1 MVNHPPLCD
10 SVGISC
16 TGLLYHSRSAK
27 SSRVAK
33 LHTAAWG
40 PPLEA
45 SHRPELGIAPA
56 APCLLTP
63 DRSHEPSHR
72 HGCRLALH
80 IVAEE
85 EGGGRREGRSEGGG
99 GATRRALHRPPALLL
114 PRAHAAGEFG
124 GHKET
129 RQSGVAR
136 RPGCGEAAQRG
147 MKVRSSEMGRERAR
161 KSAEGRERWNER
173 VDNIRLFFYFDLFG
187 YLYFS
192 H

>member
-45 SHRPELGIAPA
+45 SRRPELGTAPA
-56 APCLLTP
+56 TPCLLTP
-63 DRSHEPSHR
+63 NRSHEPSHR
-72 HGCRLALH
+72 HGCRLVLH
-80 IVAEE
+80 AVAEE
-85 EGGGRREGRSEGGG
+85 EGGGRDGRKEVVEPRGEPCTARPRCCCPAHMLLVSLE
-99 GATRRALHRPPALLL
+99 ATRRRGK
-114 PRAHAAGEFG
+114 AAC
-124 GHKET
+124 
-129 RQSGVAR
+129 AR
-136 RPGCGEAAQRG
+136 RPGCGEAAQRS

-161 KSAEGRERWNER
+161 KSAEGQERWNER
-173 VDNIRLFFYFDLFG
+173 VENIRLFFYFDFFE

-192 H
+192 L